1 MRPILFFMK
10 RVLVMS
16 LEDKVNRL
24 IEEEVESLGYEAVK
38 VLLRLESRRKLI
50 RVYIDR
56 FDRGVTLDD
65 CVEVSRALGFV
76 LDDVERLG
84 AGYKLEVSSPGINR
98 PLVKPDHFRRFT
110 GERAKV
116 IFLDEGGSKKSLSG
130 DILETDDEKLTLSL
144 NNRDVIIRFDRV
156 LEANLI
162 GRKTV

>member
-1 MRPILFFMK
+1 MRPILFFMR

-16 LEDKVNRL
+16 FEDKVNRL
-24 IEEEVESLGYEAVK
+24 IENEVESLGYEAVK
-38 VLLRLESRRKLI
+38 ILLRLESRRKLI

-56 FDRGVTLDD
+56 EDRGVTLDD

-84 AGYKLEVSSPGINR
+84 GGYKLEVSSPGINR
-98 PLVKPDHFRRFT
+98 PLVKPQHFRRFA

-116 IFLDEGGSKKSLSG
+116 VFLDEGDSKKSLTG
-130 DILETDDEKLTLSL
+130 NILETDEEKLTLSL
-144 NNRDVIIRFDRV
+144 SSRDVIIRFDRV

-162 GRKTV
+162 GRRKV